1 MKTWQFV
8 AAFTF
13 LAACGDDSSS
23 SSDAAPDPIDAGRVI
38 ADAASSWFGCD
49 AAPDPIDAGHVIAE
63 PASPWFG
70 CDDALLQNAQVV
82 TVHDKAP
89 QYFSGWE
96 DGQNQRIVDATADLP
111 AGPWRKVYLRLDLEC
126 PGGNK

>member
-23 SSDAAPDPIDAGRVI
+23 SS
-38 ADAASSWFGCD
+38 D